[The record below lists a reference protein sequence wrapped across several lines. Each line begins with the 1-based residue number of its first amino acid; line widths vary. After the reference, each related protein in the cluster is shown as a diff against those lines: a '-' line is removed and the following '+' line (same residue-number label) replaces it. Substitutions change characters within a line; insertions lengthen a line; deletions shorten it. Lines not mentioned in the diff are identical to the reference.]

1 MIFGFFIVVLL
12 LLVVIY
18 LSIDKFTEILNKSIV
33 KINQAIEKRTEEQK
47 NNAKANTV
55 LSSEVIPK
63 NIVEY
68 GDIETVK
75 KDLKEIKKNVEKTT
89 GVSKNDLDSASK
101 NNETS
106 STLSRTESNLLSE
119 EYEIKEYVDSDGIL
133 RYRMADPF
141 DTDDD
146 GHYNFDDY
154 KSDVNLDTLYNGR
167 RRRRNNLY
175 L

>member
-1 MIFGFFIVVLL
+1 M

-18 LSIDKFTEILNKSIV
+18 LSIDKVTEILNKSIV
-33 KINQAIEKRTEEQK
+33 KINKAIEKQK
-47 NNAKANTV
+47 NNAKTNTV
-55 LSSEVIPK
+55 LSSEARPK

-68 GDIETVK
+68 DDIETVK
-75 KDLKEIKKNVEKTT
+75 KDLKKIKKNVEKTT
-89 GVSKNDLDSASK
+89 GVSKNDLYSAPK

-106 STLSRTESNLLSE
+106 STLSRIESNLLNE
-119 EYEIKEYVDSDGIL
+119 QYEIKEYVDSDGIL
-133 RYRMADPF
+133 RYRMVDQF